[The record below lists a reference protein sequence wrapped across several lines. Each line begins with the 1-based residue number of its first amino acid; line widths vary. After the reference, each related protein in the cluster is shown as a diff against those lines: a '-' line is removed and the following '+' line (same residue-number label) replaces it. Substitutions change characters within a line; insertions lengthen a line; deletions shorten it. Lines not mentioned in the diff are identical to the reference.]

1 MAEDQEA
8 SQSITVEG
16 ETYFLNSEGYTKH
29 IPLWQGKR
37 KRYRKRDGQTLTA
50 FEEYVQGDVAKLQV
64 SPRASHALALRW
76 RATTA
81 IICAHLRL
89 CAPQRERN
97 EAQAQQASTPT
108 QSNLALRERRPRS
121 QQRE

>member
-8 SQSITVEG
+8 PESITVDG
-16 ETYFLNSEGYTKH
+16 KPYFLDSEGYASN
-29 IPLWQGKR
+29 IPLWPGKR
-37 KRYRKRDGQTLTA
+37 KSYHKRKGQTLTA

-64 SPRASHALALRW
+64 SPLASHALALRW
-76 RATTA
+76 RPTTA

-97 EAQAQQASTPT
+97 EAQAQQASIHR
-108 QSNLALRERRPRS
+108 LEVLVMLRH
-121 QQRE
+121 